1 METSAEPQLNK
12 QRKRTRKNSKKKI
25 RHKQTWAR
33 IGIQL
38 SGRAA
43 QMNKRHWNH
52 EIIHEPNSV
61 LSWYFSCW
69 TVFPFVRGR
78 EDLLRVPK
86 WLDSSCQTVTFPS
99 YRFYPDKQV
108 HVQITV
114 NHIKLNDSVKVH
126 DAVTAWTENISAKN
140 FTVCALQA
148 GRKKEKFTPFASID
162 WAAYQ
167 GGPPEALTGT
177 VNLPKWWS
185 GTNCEKVTFPKVWWE
200 HFKCFTNRFSCMQKC
215 RIIIMK
221 MKGIL
226 KELIGVCYVKHKH

>member
-1 METSAEPQLNK
+1 M
-12 QRKRTRKNSKKKI
+12 
-25 RHKQTWAR
+25 
-33 IGIQL
+33 
-38 SGRAA
+38 
-43 QMNKRHWNH
+43 
-52 EIIHEPNSV
+52 
-61 LSWYFSCW
+61 
-69 TVFPFVRGR
+69 RGR
-78 EDLLRVPK
+78 EDLLRVPE
-86 WLDSSCQTVTFPS
+86 WLDSSCQTVTFPP

-126 DAVTAWTENISAKN
+126 DAVTAWTENISPKN

-200 HFKCFTNRFSCMQKC
+200 HLNVSRTVFFCMQKC
-215 RIIIMK
+215 RIIIMT

-226 KELIGVCYVKHKH
+226 HGLNWCLLHETQILNKRKIIVKWCAKLT

>member
-1 METSAEPQLNK
+1 M
-12 QRKRTRKNSKKKI
+12 
-25 RHKQTWAR
+25 
-33 IGIQL
+33 
-38 SGRAA
+38 
-43 QMNKRHWNH
+43 
-52 EIIHEPNSV
+52 
-61 LSWYFSCW
+61 
-69 TVFPFVRGR
+69 RGR
-78 EDLLRVPK
+78 QDLLRVPK
-86 WLDSSCQTVTFPS
+86 LLDSNCQTVKFPP

-167 GGPPEALTGT
+167 GEPPEAHTGT

-185 GTNCEKVTFPKVWWE
+185 GTNCEKVTFPKVRWE
-200 HFKCFTNRFSCMQKC
+200 HFKCLTNRFFVC
-215 RIIIMK
+215 RSD
-221 MKGIL
+221 
-226 KELIGVCYVKHKH
+226 ELLS